1 MSAEDDTTYLGVAA
15 TVLLGHHQQ
24 TSFFQALPGPRG
36 FAFTW
41 NTPGASLVAQAVKS
55 LPSVQETW
63 V

>member
-1 MSAEDDTTYLGVAA
+1 MSAEDDTTYLGFAA
-15 TVLLGHHQQ
+15 TALLEHHQQ

-41 NTPGASLVAQAVKS
+41 NTPGASLVAQAIKS
-55 LPSVQETW
+55 LPAVQETW